1 MFYLQGKNFVPTF
14 YFVFALS
21 FVVDKAKWVQLNS
34 KTLQVLKNSLLTG
47 VCHDIYG
54 TDGAQYP
61 PFVVKNETK
70 WVFVSQL
77 CRSIWLDFDEE
88 VDVRGIEAYRY
99 RPPFSVYDMR
109 SPSTHLITF

>member
-1 MFYLQGKNFVPTF
+1 MI
-14 YFVFALS
+14 
-21 FVVDKAKWVQLNS
+21 
-34 KTLQVLKNSLLTG
+34 LLTG

-61 PFVVKNETK
+61 PFVVKDETK

-109 SPSTHLITF
+109 SPGTHKIGKFATNWHTVFPCIVSNPWIVSSLE

>member
-1 MFYLQGKNFVPTF
+1 MK
-14 YFVFALS
+14 
-21 FVVDKAKWVQLNS
+21 K
-34 KTLQVLKNSLLTG
+34 KTYWIFTG